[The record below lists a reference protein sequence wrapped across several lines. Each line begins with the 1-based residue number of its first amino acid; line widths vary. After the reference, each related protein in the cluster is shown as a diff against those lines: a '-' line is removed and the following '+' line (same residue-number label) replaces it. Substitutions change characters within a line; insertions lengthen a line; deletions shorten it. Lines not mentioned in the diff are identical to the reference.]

1 MGISFST
8 FLGMGISLIFADLQA
23 IMGPLPAFSS
33 ALLPGAFRR
42 KQRGFDVGRL
52 EALQDLGQIAK

>member
-1 MGISFST
+1 MRSDEITSKKVLRHGNFPVH
-8 FLGMGISLIFADLQA
+8 IFADLQA

-42 KQRGFDVGRL
+42 SNVGL
-52 EALQDLGQIAK
+52 MLDDLKHCRT